1 MLTTNRTQQW
11 KNRKKRK
18 HAAVKSA
25 HNLGHKQRK
34 PEPKRLLAVTR
45 SRPNLCQDGLT
56 RTTTQNTQY
65 SGLLGKVLCLTH
77 RSSPTTWGLD
87 SSTWTMLTFQGQAK
101 HDTTSPLGLDRQVR
115 YMLVLRP
122 GLSYFSPLVPW
133 RQYIFL

>member
-1 MLTTNRTQQW
+1 MEKQEKKETCCSQICTQ
-11 KNRKKRK
+11 
-18 HAAVKSA
+18 
-25 HNLGHKQRK
+25 LGTQTAK

-133 RQYIFL
+133 RHYIFL